1 MEDRMM
7 DVRVGKVTH
16 FFNHLSVAVLELTG
30 ELKVGDMILIVGRF
44 TDIEQR
50 VSSMEIDHQ
59 KVTAVG
65 AGTEVALKVYE
76 PVRKGDVVY
85 KVVVGQ

>member
-1 MEDRMM
+1 M

-30 ELKVGDMILIVGRF
+30 ELKIGDTIEIIGRF

-59 KVTAVG
+59 KVTTVG
-65 AGTEVALKVYE
+65 PGAEVALKVYE
-76 PVRKGDVVY
+76 PVRKGDMVYRVVE
-85 KVVVGQ
+85 GE

>member
-1 MEDRMM
+1 M

-16 FFNHLSVAVLELTG
+16 FFNHLSVAVLELSG
-30 ELKVGDMILIVGRF
+30 ELKVGDRISIVGRF

-50 VSSMEIDHQ
+50 VSSMEIDHL

-65 AGTEVALKVYE
+65 PGTEVALKVYE
-76 PVRKGDVVY
+76 PVRKGDMVY
-85 KVVVGQ
+85 KVVEGE

>member
-1 MEDRMM
+1 M
-7 DVRVGKVTH
+7 DIRVGKVTH
-16 FFNHLSVAVLELTG
+16 FFNHLSVAVLDLTG
-30 ELKVGDMILIVGRF
+30 ELKVGDRICIVGRF

-65 AGTEVALKVYE
+65 SGTEVALKVYE

-85 KVVVGQ
+85 RAVESEAK